1 MSKKV
6 ELYFEDELF
15 DLIAKQAE
23 AKDIAIT
30 QYIPEVLSQYVSK
43 DLSSCEMYDFSDQ
56 LQALRDAV
64 LRYALSLEDQKEFLL
79 RDVPEYANNTNISGS
94 MRIRLA
100 RSINEMICKSQK
112 DGSLSSVIERVYRKD
127 GTTPKLRGGAAVYR
141 KKEKK
146 S

>member
-1 MSKKV
+1 MS
-6 ELYFEDELF
+6 
-15 DLIAKQAE
+15 
-23 AKDIAIT
+23 
-30 QYIPEVLSQYVSK
+30 
-43 DLSSCEMYDFSDQ
+43 DFSDQ
-56 LQALRDAV
+56 LRALRDAA

-112 DGSLSSVIERVYRKD
+112 DGSLSSIIERVYRKD

-141 KKEKK
+141 KKGEKVINQYGGINITA
-146 S
+146 SDTSYATGSADLERHQRGMETYHV